1 MSIMSL
7 VVPSTSNSGGYG
19 KHSWTLMGALAWL
32 NKELTKQ
39 KSDVSV
45 KEVALELIEDYPAL
59 ADLVIVYEV
68 GGFLYKYRIPE
79 EQSKL
84 TKTLEFDNIMKTV
97 LRDINDNVTVF
108 LPVIRTLKSIRRNR
122 KCSIVFDWDESGI
135 DVTVRVH
142 LNKKRSVEKK
152 FKYDRQA
159 FVYAYKQ
166 NRLEHALFKQIVL
179 FIGDGARVAFE
190 EAKPPMCR
198 KSLGPPRG
206 AKRDRIHHG
215 KINIPK
221 KKAKKV
227 EI

>member
-1 MSIMSL
+1 MSL
-7 VVPSTSNSGGYG
+7 VVPSTSNSDGYG
-19 KHSWTLMGALAWL
+19 KLSWALVVELAWL
-32 NKELTKQ
+32 NKELTAQ
-39 KSDVSV
+39 KSDVLV

-79 EQSKL
+79 EQRKF

-97 LRDINDNVTVF
+97 LRDINDDVTVF
-108 LPVIRTLKSIRRNR
+108 LPAIRTIRSIRRNR

-142 LNKKRSVEKK
+142 LNKKNSVEKK

-159 FVYAYKQ
+159 FVDAYKQ
-166 NRLEHALFKQIVL
+166 NRLEHALFEQIVL
-179 FIGDGARVAFE
+179 FVGDGARVAFE

-198 KSLGPPRG
+198 KSSRGPPRG
-206 AKRDRIHHG
+206 TKRDRIHHG

>member
-1 MSIMSL
+1 MSL

>member
-1 MSIMSL
+1 MSL
-7 VVPSTSNSGGYG
+7 AVPSTSNSDYG
-19 KHSWTLMGALAWL
+19 EHSWALVGELAWL
-32 NKELTKQ
+32 NTELTKQ
-39 KSDVSV
+39 KSDVLV
-45 KEVALELIEDYPAL
+45 KEVALQLIENHPAL

-68 GGFLYKYRIPE
+68 NGVLYNYCIPE
-79 EQSKL
+79 KQSKL

-122 KCSIVFDWDESGI
+122 KCCIVFDWDESGI
-135 DVTVRVH
+135 VVTVRVH
-142 LNKKRSVEKK
+142 LNKKNSVEKK

-159 FVYAYKQ
+159 FVDAYKQ
-166 NRLEHALFKQIVL
+166 NRLEHALFEQIVL
-179 FIGDGARVAFE
+179 FVGDGARVAFE

-198 KSLGPPRG
+198 KSSRGPPRG
-206 AKRDRIHHG
+206 TKRDRIHHG